1 MSVYEKFL
9 DSSKPTKKLISESN
23 KSVIKKNGILSAEC
37 KENGTIYFYIKY
49 KGEDRLIYAMYSSD
63 LDDAKKTADLF
74 LANDGERIWKAI
86 KSDLNIKN

>member
-1 MSVYEKFL
+1 MDNSVYNKYLTEA
-9 DSSKPTKKLISESN
+9 DN

-37 KENGTIYFYIKY
+37 KENGTVYFYIKY

>member
-1 MSVYEKFL
+1 MDNSVYNKYLTEA
-9 DSSKPTKKLISESN
+9 DN
-23 KSVIKKNGILSAEC
+23 KSVIKKNGTLSAEC

-49 KGEDRLIYAMYSSD
+49 KGQDRLIYAMYSSD

-74 LANDGERIWKAI
+74 LANDGERIWKSI